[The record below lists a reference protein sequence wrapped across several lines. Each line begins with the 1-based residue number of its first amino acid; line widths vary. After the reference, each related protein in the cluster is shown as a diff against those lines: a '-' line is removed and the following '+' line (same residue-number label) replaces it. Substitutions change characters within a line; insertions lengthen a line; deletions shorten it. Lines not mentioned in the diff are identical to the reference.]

1 MSSALSTQKHHTDF
15 FFCFVLCR
23 PSETYELMTCDLQ
36 PIWRNAKSKWK
47 TWICS
52 MTPFNHVIFEG
63 FQRYVI
69 RCTVAHQRYNK
80 SANLG
85 GDDYTPSPSSRS
97 VYYIHR
103 YIMGNPWQ
111 YQRLFV
117 RGLAPAKLIM
127 GGLSTLVNYYVWSVF
142 LPLMFLAGSVPGSPF
157 GFVTRP
163 PEHLTWAPSQWPT
176 MKNVQCELV

>member
-1 MSSALSTQKHHTDF
+1 
-15 FFCFVLCR
+15 
-23 PSETYELMTCDLQ
+23 
-36 PIWRNAKSKWK
+36 
-47 TWICS
+47 
-52 MTPFNHVIFEG
+52 MTPLNHVILEG

-111 YQRLFV
+111 YLRLFV

-127 GGLSTLVNYYVWSVF
+127 GGLSTLVNYYVRSVF

-163 PEHLTWAPSQWPT
+163 PEHLT
-176 MKNVQCELV
+176 